1 MPSFTPLEEVSV
13 IGREI
18 RRVPPD
24 WEHPRDEQGRH
35 IPLFDPTADPHEQ
48 IDEEPPDAA
57 DRLPAVPRWAP
68 EEATCYQVYKDV
80 TEGTPVSPVFDSMD
94 GVRDWLVGQGYS
106 HRAAEGFCRRAR
118 CRRCCSAAAWSTRNI
133 ESAALLPDEEQPP

>member
-1 MPSFTPLEEVSV
+1 VSV

-18 RRVPPD
+18 RRVPPG

-48 IDEEPPDAA
+48 IDEEPLGAT
-57 DRLPAVPRWAP
+57 DRLPAMPRSAP
-68 EEATCYQVYKDV
+68 EEATCYQVYEDA
-80 TEGTPVSPVFDSMD
+80 TEGTPVSPVFDSLD

-106 HRAAEGFCRRAR
+106 RRAAEGFCRRGQVP
-118 CRRCCSAAAWSTRNI
+118 TLLLGGGMVYRNI
-133 ESAALLPDEEQPP
+133 ESAALLPDEEKPP